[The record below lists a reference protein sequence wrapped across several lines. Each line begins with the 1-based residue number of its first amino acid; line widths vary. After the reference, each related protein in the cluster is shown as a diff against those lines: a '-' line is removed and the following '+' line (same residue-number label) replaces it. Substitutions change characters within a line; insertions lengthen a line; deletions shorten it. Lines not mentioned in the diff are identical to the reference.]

1 MTDIASQPML
11 SLPALR
17 GHMGSRS
24 YYVVLLP
31 LSQVARIL
39 EVPGG
44 EELSPE
50 ARSQRK
56 LIQSRI
62 PEITSYIL
70 DNDEDWLFSSI
81 TASFDAEVNFI
92 EGANADAGV
101 LQLPLESRLIVNDG
115 QHRRA
120 AIERALRTDPTI
132 GKQTI
137 SVVLFPAESLERNQ
151 QMFSDLNRTAQ
162 KTSRSLNIM
171 YDHRDPLNEI
181 ATALESQVP
190 LLTGRVE
197 KESQS
202 IAVRSSKLITL
213 SALYDMCREAI
224 GTDRQLLDSRDA
236 IDATEQRLVKGWL
249 TLTSLLPQWRS
260 IESGDLRPAEARAE
274 FINVHS
280 VFFFA
285 IGGVLNKVN
294 ELKDPSLALN
304 NLLEV
309 DWRRANPEWQGVC
322 MLGPDIVTR
331 RQTRQV
337 LREHLLW
344 RTGLRETQPKPA
356 FTP

>member
-1 MTDIASQPML
+1 
-11 SLPALR
+11 
-17 GHMGSRS
+17 MGSRS

-31 LSQVARIL
+31 LSQVPRL
-39 EVPGG
+39 LDVPDG
-44 EELSPE
+44 EELTPE

-56 LIQSRI
+56 LVQSRI

-70 DNDEDWLFSSI
+70 ENEEDWLFSSI
-81 TASFDAEVNFI
+81 TASFDAEVDFTPGENP
-92 EGANADAGV
+92 DAGV
-101 LQLPLESRLIVNDG
+101 LELPLESRLLVNDG

-120 AIERALRTDPTI
+120 AIERALRADSTI
-132 GKQTI
+132 GRQTI
-137 SVVLFPAESLERNQ
+137 SVVLFPAENLERNQ

-171 YDHRDPLNEI
+171 YDHRDSLNEI
-181 ATALESQVP
+181 ATALEAHVP
-190 LLTGRVE
+190 VLSGRVE
-197 KESQS
+197 KENQS

-224 GTDRQLLDSRDA
+224 GVERLPLKDRDE
-236 IDATEQRLVKGWL
+236 IDRAEQELIRGWL
-249 TLTSLLPQWRS
+249 DLTSVLPQWRAVQA
-260 IESGDLRPAEARAE
+260 GDLRPAEARAE

-285 IGGVLNKVN
+285 IGGVLNRVSG
-294 ELKDPSLALN
+294 LADPRKALN
-304 NLLEV
+304 SLRDV
-309 DWRRANPEWQGVC
+309 DWRRTNPEWQGVC

-344 RTGLRETQPKPA
+344 RAGLRDQPPKPA
-356 FTP
+356 FSA

>member
-1 MTDIASQPML
+1 ML

-31 LSQVARIL
+31 LNQVARL
-39 EVPGG
+39 LDVPDG

-56 LIQSRI
+56 LVQSRI
-62 PEITSYIL
+62 PEITAYIL
-70 DNDEDWLFSSI
+70 DNEDDWLFSSI
-81 TASFDAEVNFI
+81 TASFDADVDFVPGENP
-92 EGANADAGV
+92 NAGV
-101 LQLPLESRLIVNDG
+101 LQLPLESRLLVNDG

-120 AIERALRTDPTI
+120 AIERALKSDPTI

-171 YDHRDPLNEI
+171 YDHRDSLNEI
-181 ATALESQVP
+181 ATALETHVP
-190 LLTGRVE
+190 VLSGRVE

-224 GTDRQLLDSRDA
+224 GADRLPLKSRDS
-236 IDATEQRLVKGWL
+236 IDQAEKQLIEGWL
-249 TLTSLLPQWRS
+249 RLTSVLPQWRA
-260 IESGDLRPAEARAE
+260 IEAGDLRPAEARAE

-285 IGGVLNKVN
+285 IGGVLNRVN
-294 ELKDPSLALN
+294 ELDDPGLALDALQN
-304 NLLEV
+304 V
-309 DWRRANPEWQGVC
+309 DWRRSNPEWQGIC
-322 MLGPDIVTR
+322 MLGSDIVTR

-337 LREHLLW
+337 LREYLLW
-344 RTGLRETQPKPA
+344 RVGLREERPKPA
-356 FTP
+356 FSI

>member
-1 MTDIASQPML
+1 VTVLANQSIL

-31 LSQVARIL
+31 LTQVARLL
-39 EVPGG
+39 EVPNGD
-44 EELSPE
+44 EFSPE

-56 LIQSRI
+56 LVQTRI
-62 PEITSYIL
+62 PEIAAYIL
-70 DNDEDWLFSSI
+70 DNEEDWLFSSL
-81 TASFDAEVNFI
+81 TASFDADVNFI
-92 EGANADAGV
+92 PGENSDAGV
-101 LQLPLESRLIVNDG
+101 LQLPLESRLLVNDG

-120 AIERALRTDPTI
+120 AIERALKTDPTI

-171 YDHRDPLNEI
+171 YDHRDSLNEI
-181 ATALESQVP
+181 ATSLETHVP
-190 LLTGRVE
+190 LLAGRVE

-224 GTDRQLLDSRDA
+224 GADKLPLTSRDE
-236 IDATEQRLVKGWL
+236 IDGAERRLVDDWISL
-249 TLTSLLPQWRS
+249 TNVLPQWRA
-260 IESGDLRPAEARAE
+260 IEQGDLRPAEARAE
-274 FINVHS
+274 FVNVHS

-285 IGGVLNKVN
+285 IGGVLNQIADV
-294 ELKDPSLALN
+294 EAPQLALN
-304 NLLEV
+304 ALRDV
-309 DWRRANPEWQGVC
+309 DWRRSNSEWQGIC
-322 MLGPDIVTR
+322 MLGPDIITR

-337 LREHLLW
+337 LREYLLW
-344 RTGLRETQPKPA
+344 RVGLRDEQPKPA
-356 FTP
+356 FST